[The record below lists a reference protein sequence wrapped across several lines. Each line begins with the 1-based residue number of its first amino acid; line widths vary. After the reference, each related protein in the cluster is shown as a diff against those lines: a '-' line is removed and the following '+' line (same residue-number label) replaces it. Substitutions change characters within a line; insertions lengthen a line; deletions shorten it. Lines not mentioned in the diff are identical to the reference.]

1 MSYAIV
7 RNEKLIRAEV
17 NGKCTHNDRKAKC
30 HTNKDI
36 DPTRTHLNY
45 YIKKNNY
52 TYTKEFDKLRKEQN
66 LAGHLRENSI
76 IMCQLIFTSD
86 QEFFDKIGEQE
97 TKRYFDECYK
107 FICNYKNLGEKNI
120 VSAVVHLDEGTPHLH
135 LMFVPVVYAKD
146 KEGNPIEKICA
157 RDFWKGRDSYRKLQD
172 AYFEHVK
179 RKGFDLDRGL
189 YVEET
194 NRKNLSVEEFKKV
207 TNYAKTKEILK
218 NTTLELPDTPELQDI
233 KKLVFNRDKIIEEKI
248 IKPQNKLIKEL
259 HNENVALH
267 KELSKQTEIIDVAEE
282 FVKEKE
288 SLQNENK
295 NLERTI
301 CLLQQSKNQD
311 EEDLKFEYENKIGHI
326 EHKYQKKI
334 KELEKE
340 NKGLNKVID
349 KFKDNLKKFLKW
361 LCHKFSYPCEDDL
374 IRDFNKETYS
384 YINFEKQLDISCFQ
398 KKDKEIDFEM

>member
-7 RNEKLIRAEV
+7 RNEKLTRAEV
-17 NGKCTHNDRKAKC
+17 NGKCTHNDRKAKN

-36 DPTRTHLNY
+36 DSTRTHLNY

-86 QEFFDKIGEQE
+86 QEFFNRIGEQE
-97 TKRYFDECYK
+97 TKRYFEECYK

-120 VSAVVHLDEGTPHLH
+120 ISAVVHLDEGAPHLH
-135 LMFVPVVYAKD
+135 LMFVPVVYTKD
-146 KEGNPIEKICA
+146 KDGKPIEKICA

-172 AYFEHVK
+172 AYFEYVK
-179 RKGFDLDRGL
+179 SKGFDLERGL

-218 NTTLELPDTPELQDI
+218 TATLELPNTPKLQDI
-233 KKLVFNRDKIIEEKI
+233 KKLVLNRDKIIEEQI

-311 EEDLKFEYENKIGHI
+311 EEDLKFEYENKIDHI

-340 NKGLNKVID
+340 NKGLNKIID

-384 YINFEKQLDISCFQ
+384 YINFEKQLDTSHFE
-398 KKDKEIDFEM
+398 KEDNEMDYDM

>member
-7 RNEKLIRAEV
+7 RNEKLTRAEV

-36 DPTRTHLNY
+36 DPTKTHLNY

-76 IMCQLIFTSD
+76 IMCQMIFTSD
-86 QEFFDKIGEQE
+86 QEFFDRIGVQE
-97 TKRYFDECYK
+97 TKRYFNECYK

-120 VSAVVHLDEGTPHLH
+120 ISAVVHLDEGTPHLH
-135 LMFVPVVYAKD
+135 LMFVPIVHTKD
-146 KEGNPIEKICA
+146 KNGMPIEKICA

-172 AYFEHVK
+172 SYFEYVK
-179 RKGFDLDRGL
+179 SKGFDLERGL

-218 NTTLELPDTPELQDI
+218 TTTLELPNTPELQDI
-233 KKLVFNRDKIIEEKI
+233 KKLVLNRDKIIEEKI
-248 IKPQNKLIKEL
+248 IKPQNRLIKEL

-295 NLERTI
+295 NLKRTI

-311 EEDLKFEYENKIGHI
+311 EEDLKFEYENKIDHI

-340 NKGLNKVID
+340 NKGLNKIID

-384 YINFEKQLDISCFQ
+384 YINFEKQLDTSHFE
-398 KKDKEIDFEM
+398 KDDNEMDYDM

>member
-7 RNEKLIRAEV
+7 RNEKLTRAEV
-17 NGKCTHNDRKAKC
+17 NGKCTHNDRKAKN

-76 IMCQLIFTSD
+76 IMCQMIFTSD
-86 QEFFDKIGEQE
+86 QEFFDRIGEQE

-120 VSAVVHLDEGTPHLH
+120 ISAVVHLDEGTPHLH
-135 LMFVPVVYAKD
+135 LMFVPVVHTKD
-146 KEGNPIEKICA
+146 KDGKDIEKICA

-179 RKGFDLDRGL
+179 SKGFDLDRGL

-207 TNYAKTKEILK
+207 TNYAKTKETLK
-218 NTTLELPDTPELQDI
+218 NITLELPEVPELQDM
-233 KKLVFNRDKIIEEKI
+233 KKVVLNRNKIIEEQI
-248 IKPQNKLIKEL
+248 IKPKDKLIKQL
-259 HNENVALH
+259 YNENVSLH
-267 KELSKQTEIIDVAEE
+267 KELSKQTEMIDTVEN
-282 FVKEKE
+282 FVKEKAN
-288 SLQNENK
+288 LQNKNK
-295 NLERTI
+295 NLI
-301 CLLQQSKNQD
+301 IDYQLLQKEKQES
-311 EEDLKFEYENKIGHI
+311 EEELKFEYQSKIENI

-340 NKGLNKVID
+340 NKSLNKVID
-349 KFKDNLKKFLKW
+349 KFKANLKKFLKW

-384 YINFEKQLDISCFQ
+384 NKNFEKQLDINHFQ
-398 KKDKEIDFEM
+398 KEDNEIDFEM

>member
-7 RNEKLIRAEV
+7 RNEKLTRAEV

-36 DPTRTHLNY
+36 DPTRTPLNY

-76 IMCQLIFTSD
+76 IMCQMIFTSD

-107 FICNYKNLGEKNI
+107 FICNYKNLGEKNVI
-120 VSAVVHLDEGTPHLH
+120 SAVVHLDEGTPHLH
-135 LMFVPVVYAKD
+135 LMFVPVVHIKD
-146 KEGNPIEKICA
+146 KDGSAIEKICA

-172 AYFEHVK
+172 AYFKHVK
-179 RKGFDLDRGL
+179 NKGFNLDRGL

-207 TNYAKTKEILK
+207 TNYAKTKEILET
-218 NTTLELPDTPELQDI
+218 TTLELPNTPELQDI
-233 KKLVFNRDKIIEEKI
+233 KKLVLNRDKIIEEQI

-259 HNENVALH
+259 HNENMSLH
-267 KELSKQTEIIDVAEE
+267 KELSKQTEIIDVAEK

-288 SLQNENK
+288 RLQNENK
-295 NLERTI
+295 TLI
-301 CLLQQSKNQD
+301 IDYQLLQ
-311 EEDLKFEYENKIGHI
+311 EEKQKSEEELKFEYENKIYNMG
-326 EHKYQKKI
+326 HKYHKKI
-334 KELEKE
+334 KKLEKE
-340 NKGLNKVID
+340 NKNLNKVID
-349 KFKDNLKKFLKW
+349 KFKNNLKKFLKW

-384 YINFEKQLDISCFQ
+384 CISFEKQLNTSHFEKEDN
-398 KKDKEIDFEM
+398 EIDFEM